1 MTHCAWRMDMCM
13 VHAHPLTRTECMQ
26 VSLHA
31 GAAGWIV
38 GKTSGPRGLYLL
50 LDGREYTWAEA
61 HQEAAALCAAHFHN
75 VFLDG

>member
-1 MTHCAWRMDMCM
+1 M
-13 VHAHPLTRTECMQ
+13 VQ